1 MEKNRVDELDKYLNE
16 YEKNRRKIRGII
28 TSASIQL
35 LMIIWSIIRPPK
47 KMVLITV
54 NDFLIIGLILTIV
67 YLFLVLNK
75 LKLLKSRVW
84 ILASEFGPTNNKK
97 IVLNDDLLEEVFQ
110 SKPIS

>member
-35 LMIIWSIIRPPK
+35 LMIIWSIIRPPEK
-47 KMVLITV
+47 SGLITV
-54 NDFLIIGLILTIV
+54 SDLLIIGLILTIV
-67 YLFLVLNK
+67 YLFLALNK
-75 LKLLKSRVW
+75 LKLLRSQIW
-84 ILASEFGPTNNKK
+84 ILASECDPAPNKK
-97 IVLNDDLLEEVFQ
+97 IVLSDDLLEEVFQ